1 MPDLVF
7 GPIPSRRLGRS
18 LGVNTIPP
26 KTCSYSCVYC
36 QVGRTTRS
44 RVTRRSFYEPEAI
57 GQAVRAR
64 VESVRADGGRVDH
77 LTFVPDGEPTLDENL
92 GATIE
97 ELAPL
102 GIPIA
107 VITNSSLLAD
117 PEVRRA
123 LDRADW
129 VSVKVDAADE
139 SVWTRIDRPS
149 RRLDFASLTDGLRT
163 FAREYTGTLVT
174 ETMLVSGVNDDE
186 SHLRALADLVADLRA
201 SASYLAIPTR
211 PPAEP
216 WVRAPDEAVV
226 TRAYGVFA
234 GRAPGVEY
242 LTGYEGDAFAS
253 TGDARAD
260 LLSIT
265 AVHPMRRDAVDAL
278 LEKTG
283 TDRRVVDILVAERL
297 LSETTYGGHTYY
309 VRRFTRRR

>member
-1 MPDLVF
+1 MPELVF

-18 LGVNTIPP
+18 LGINNIPP

-44 RVTRRSFYEPEAI
+44 RVRRRAFFEPEAI
-57 GQAVRAR
+57 VEAVRAR
-64 VESVRADGGRVDH
+64 VESVRADGGRVDY
-77 LTFVPDGEPTLDENL
+77 LTFVPDGEPTLDLNL
-92 GATIE
+92 AREIDA
-97 ELAPL
+97 LAPL
-102 GIPIA
+102 GIPVA
-107 VITNSSLLAD
+107 VITNSSLLSD
-117 PEVRRA
+117 PEVRVA
-123 LDRADW
+123 LARADW

-139 SVWTRIDRPS
+139 SVWREVDRPS
-149 RRLDFASLTDGLRT
+149 ARLDFAELGDALRT

-174 ETMLVSGVNDDE
+174 ETMLVAGLNDAE
-186 SHLRALADLVADLRA
+186 PHLYELAGLIADLRA

-226 TRAYGVFA
+226 TRAYAVLA
-234 GRAPGVEY
+234 ERVSAVEY

-253 TGDARAD
+253 TGDARTD

-265 AVHPMRRDAVDAL
+265 AVHPMRSEAVEAL
-278 LEKTG
+278 LAKTG
-283 TDRRVVDILVAERL
+283 SDWRVVDELIAERL
-297 LSETTYGGHTYY
+297 LARTAYGGRTYY